1 MFCKVEDGTNVI
13 EYGHDFLA
21 RIHKS
26 ALFGSFVG
34 TGQAWYGQWAMG
46 DGYGL
51 VAMLVAM
58 LLAMFL
64 MMVGLGEQRVA
75 S

>member
-1 MFCKVEDGTNVI
+1 
-13 EYGHDFLA
+13 
-21 RIHKS
+21 
-26 ALFGSFVG
+26 
-34 TGQAWYGQWAMG
+34 MG